1 MKLIIKTLRL
11 QISGSFA
18 TAHGQVSHRDA
29 LWVGLEQNGLTG
41 WGEATCVQ
49 YYGITLERL
58 IKALEQVRA
67 PLEAMEMTHP
77 EVVYEQLQPILA
89 TEPFAVCAL
98 DMAGYDLYGKIN
110 RLPTWKYLGLTT
122 EPVPLSSLTIGL
134 IPVDQA
140 ISFLE
145 AHPWPVYKIKLG
157 GPQDRQL
164 VEAVRNRTSATIRVD
179 ANAGWTPAEAVEMS
193 AFLKDLDVE
202 FIEQPLPATD
212 LAGIRIIQGKMA
224 LPIMADESCHLPD
237 DVVKCS
243 PYYDAINIKLMKCGG
258 ITPARTM
265 ISEARQLGLKIM
277 IGCMTETSVGIS
289 AAAQLLPLVDYA
301 DIDGPFLLKEDPAE
315 GVRLV
320 HGVVTYPDTPGN
332 GCTPSS
338 HQVI

>member
-1 MKLIIKTLRL
+1 MKLIIKPLRL
-11 QISGSFA
+11 EISASFA

-29 LWVGLEQNGLTG
+29 VWVGLEQEGNTG

-49 YYGITLERL
+49 YYGITPERLFRALERVRTPL
-58 IKALEQVRA
+58 LTLEI
-67 PLEAMEMTHP
+67 THP
-77 EVVYEQLQPILA
+77 EIVYEQLQPVLA
-89 TEPFAVCAL
+89 DEPFALCAL
-98 DMAGYDLYGKIN
+98 DMAAYDLYGK
-110 RLPTWKYLGLTT
+110 LHGHPTWKYLDLSV
-122 EPVPLSSLTIGL
+122 ESVPLSSLTIGL

-140 ISFLE
+140 VEFLE
-145 AHPWPVYKIKLG
+145 SNPWPVYKIKLG
-157 GPQDRQL
+157 GLQDRQL

-193 AFLKDLDVE
+193 AFLKAMDVE

>member
-98 DMAGYDLYGKIN
+98 DMAAYDLYGKIN

-164 VEAVRNRTSATIRVD
+164 VEAVRRRSGATIRVD
-179 ANAGWTPAEAVEMS
+179 ANAGWTPDEAIEMS
-193 AFLKDLDVE
+193 AFLKDMDVE
-202 FIEQPLPATD
+202 FIEQPLPAD
-212 LAGIRIIQGKMA
+212 DGEGIRAIQGRMA
-224 LPIMADESCHLPD
+224 LPIMADESCHLPE
-237 DVVKCS
+237 DVGGCA

-258 ITPARTM
+258 ITPARAM
-265 ISEARQLGLKIM
+265 IREARQLGLKIM

-315 GVRLV
+315 GVWLEDGKV
-320 HGVVTYPDTPGN
+320 FYPDSPGN
-332 GCTPSS
+332 GGVVALTG
-338 HQVI
+338 